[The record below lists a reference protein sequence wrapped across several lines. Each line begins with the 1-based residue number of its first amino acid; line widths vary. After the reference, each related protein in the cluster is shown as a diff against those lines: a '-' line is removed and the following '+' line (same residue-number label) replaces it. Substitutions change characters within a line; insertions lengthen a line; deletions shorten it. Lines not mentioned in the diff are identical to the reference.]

1 MSTPPAAVSAAPPD
15 DPLGAFCRDNHAA
28 LAGAG
33 SGPLAGLAFAAKDVF
48 HVAGH
53 RTGFGHPDW
62 LRTHPPAVE
71 TAAAVQRLLDAGA
84 TMVGRT
90 LTDEL
95 AYSLSGENPHYGTPV
110 NPRAPDRIPGG
121 SSNGSASAVAGGL
134 VDFALGTDCG
144 GSVRLPASFCGI
156 FGMRPTHG
164 RVPVT
169 GVIPFGPSFDAV
181 GWFARDAGMM
191 ERVGRVLLAGDAGA
205 PPARRLLIVRDAFAL
220 VDPAVSA
227 ALGEAVDA
235 VAKAVGAAGETT
247 LGSAALGEAVDA
259 VAKAVGAAGE
269 TTLGSAGFG
278 EAVDAVAEAVG
289 AAGETVVGSTG
300 LRAWFETFR
309 VLQAAEIW
317 SNHGAWIE
325 AARPVFGPGVRD
337 RLDWASRVTP
347 ERVGAAKTA
356 HAAIRSR
363 LSELP
368 EPGDVLCL
376 PTSPRVAPP
385 RNTPTDDLE
394 IRFRHRAMCL
404 LCIAG
409 LGGLPQI
416 SLPLASFE
424 GLPLGLS
431 LIGPRGSDLALLDLA
446 QRVAASA

>member
-1 MSTPPAAVSAAPPD
+1 MSDLPSAASAAPPD

-33 SGPLAGLAFAAKDVF
+33 NGPLAGLSFAAKDVF

-62 LRTHPPAVE
+62 LRTHPPAGE
-71 TAAAVQRLLDAGA
+71 TAAAVQRLLGAGA

-121 SSNGSASAVAGGL
+121 SSNGSVSAVAGGL

-144 GSVRLPASFCGI
+144 GSVRLPASYCGV

-164 RVPVT
+164 RVPVA

-181 GWFARDAGMM
+181 GWFARDAGTMA
-191 ERVGRVLLAGDAGA
+191 RVGRVLLGGDAGA
-205 PPARRLLIVRDAFAL
+205 PPARRLLVVRDAFAL

-227 ALGEAVDA
+227 ALGEAVDT
-235 VAKAVGAAGETT
+235 VAKTVGASGETT
-247 LGSAALGEAVDA
+247 LSP
-259 VAKAVGAAGE
+259 AG
-269 TTLGSAGFG
+269 LP
-278 EAVDAVAEAVG
+278 
-289 AAGETVVGSTG
+289 
-300 LRAWFETFR
+300 AWFETFR

-317 SNHGAWIE
+317 GNHGAWIR
-325 AARPVFGPGVRD
+325 ATRPAFGPGVRD
-337 RLDWASRVTP
+337 RLDWASKVAP
-347 ERVGAAKTA
+347 ERVAAAKA
-356 HAAIRSR
+356 GHAAIRSR
-363 LSELP
+363 LTELLQ
-368 EPGDVLCL
+368 PGDVLCL
-376 PTSPRVAPP
+376 PTSPRVAPL

-394 IRFRHRAMCL
+394 IRFRHQAMCL

-416 SLPLASFE
+416 SLPLATFE

-431 LIGPRGSDLALLDLA
+431 LVGPRDSDAALLDLA
-446 QRVAASA
+446 QQVAASV